1 MPHHGAHRLMRKA
14 GRHKRLKVGFW
25 KIRKTPSIPS
35 EQMLA
40 QLELKPLDYK
50 RYARTK
56 NGGGK

>member
-1 MPHHGAHRLMRKA
+1 MRKA

-40 QLELKPLDYK
+40 QLKLKPLDYK